1 MAHMISDKQNNYI
14 IVTGTDPESAKG
26 GIGVVLPGYFTA
38 LRLAGFVYEC
48 IPTYYPASLKGKWLP
63 WLKALPVLFRSIQ
76 EEKRKN
82 YNVIVYSHVGDGI
95 SFFRETC
102 VLWLAKFAGAKTIL
116 QVHSPKVDGYLEYP
130 LKRFLLK
137 IALIPA
143 DTICVLTDWWKNRL
157 TESGIKGNICVI
169 PNPLPDDL
177 LEIAE
182 QAKNKKDGDVRE
194 NINILSMARLVP
206 GKGVDIM
213 ISAMS
218 HLPENVFLTIAGDG
232 EQRKELEKLSS
243 DLGVAKRINFAG
255 WVSGNK
261 KKDLLKM
268 ADIFCLP
275 STYDA
280 FPMSMVEAMAYGIP
294 VVAVR
299 WGGIPDMVSDG
310 YSGFLAKRAQP
321 DEISDAV
328 KKLLDDDVRYK
339 TGKQAKNW
347 VIEISHP
354 EYVAKKMRHV
364 IKRLFV

>member
-1 MAHMISDKQNNYI
+1 MIAQKPIYHI
-14 IVTGTDPESAKG
+14 IVTGTDPDSAKG

-38 LRLAGFVYEC
+38 LGLARLENNC
-48 IPTYYPASLKGKWLP
+48 IPTYYPSTLKGKWLP

-76 EEKRKN
+76 EKKQKN
-82 YNVIVYSHVGDGI
+82 CNVIVYSHVGDGI

-102 VLWLAKFAGAKTIL
+102 VLWLAKFAGARTIL
-116 QVHSPKVDGYLEYP
+116 QIHSPKVDGYLEHP

-143 DTICVLTDWWKNRL
+143 DAVCVLTDWWKNRL
-157 TESGIKGNICVI
+157 IESGIKGDIFVI
-169 PNPLPDDL
+169 PNPLPNDL
-177 LEIAE
+177 LEIAK
-182 QAKNKKDGDVRE
+182 QKKNGKDGDHTE

-206 GKGVDIM
+206 GKGVDI
-213 ISAMS
+213 IIRAMS

-243 DLGVAKRINFAG
+243 DIGVAKRIKFAG
-255 WVSGNK
+255 WVSGNEK
-261 KKDLLKM
+261 RDLLKM

-310 YSGFLAKRAQP
+310 YSGVLANRAQP

-328 KKLLDDDVRYK
+328 KKLLDDDVRHK

-347 VIEISHP
+347 VIKISHP
-354 EYVAKKMRHV
+354 DHVAKKMRHV
-364 IKRLFV
+364 IERLFA